1 MRFVEGEASTVFRDY
16 DLTITDKAYVSELR
30 EKIPAAAATD
40 DKKKF
45 AFSKPEIV
53 TVSAVAFAVIILI
66 ALMCFGVLPVKIG
79 TFFMILAIVFI
90 VGGIVFLISGNIST
104 KVERIPNMVQ
114 ASATVI
120 GYKDKLVYGAV
131 DYNPELG
138 SPINDY
144 FVETSPVFEM
154 YYNGVNYY
162 VCDEQHADDDLSR
175 SKLPRIGSI
184 VDGFLNPDNPEQ
196 CHFLY
201 VTTTKKSKKMVFG
214 IILFMAGGLSLICGT
229 LSNTFSNFG
238 ASRSVAQTDEQG
250 RTILTDSI
258 INYSFTGDKSSDLDF
273 IVYEREVVAN
283 DGNRLIFTEM
293 GGINNGILIADDSDY
308 KDAAVGDHYYWIVEN
323 GGETMLLDCSEYAYT
338 GDNLP
343 EGSGLYDS
351 DGRFILNDEYISTEV
366 SSTDWDIYLATFDS
380 VEDHQMQY
388 VDDEGVSYMLN
399 FASNERVYYDYEVG
413 DQFYVVRTGSTVK
426 VFNAECYV
434 YAE

>member
-53 TVSAVAFAVIILI
+53 TVSVVAFAAIILI

-175 SKLPRIGSI
+175 SKLPQIGSI

-238 ASRSVAQTDEQG
+238 APRNVAQTDEQG

-308 KDAAVGDHYYWIVEN
+308 KDAAVGDHYYWIAEN

-351 DGRFILNDEYISTEV
+351 DGRFILNDEYISAEV